1 MHERNTDSEER
12 LINIKESWDV
22 NYWCDELNLRADEL
36 SEIVKEVGPA
46 PHDVR
51 IYITKKLLLK
61 WPLSY

>member
-1 MHERNTDSEER
+1 MHERNTDSEDR

-36 SEIVKEVGPA
+36 SEIVKEVGPV

-51 IYITKKLLLK
+51 LYITKKLLLK